1 LAAAAASATAAA
13 ATSNGN
19 DKNGRSLTTQQNR
32 KRADPHNGASVDDVI
47 MHIQLLHQYQLEQE
61 HDRHKVQCER
71 HLQPPPHRRIGEETL
86 PSIEDQNALLHQ
98 WQEPLIAQS
107 FFSPLLNHRH
117 RQSKHQNKSTTPT
130 SATTTTSTTS
140 IPQSMEE
147 MNRKYNIDYKTVLGE
162 GAYGIVHPA
171 HIITQQQH
179 QDQGDNMVSVEA
191 ADAEG
196 GRTGVALKIISKSK
210 MLKSSTSTSEIDA
223 LLRIFDC
230 GGHPNISGLR
240 DIYARD
246 YWREVMQYH
255 ISILQQFFLRY
266 NRGYG
271 YVHTGMRAE
280 DVCTALVTLFRDRV
294 MEVKYSVSKLSSL

>member
-1 LAAAAASATAAA
+1 
-13 ATSNGN
+13 
-19 DKNGRSLTTQQNR
+19 
-32 KRADPHNGASVDDVI
+32 
-47 MHIQLLHQYQLEQE
+47 
-61 HDRHKVQCER
+61 
-71 HLQPPPHRRIGEETL
+71 
-86 PSIEDQNALLHQ
+86 
-98 WQEPLIAQS
+98 
-107 FFSPLLNHRH
+107 
-117 RQSKHQNKSTTPT
+117 
-130 SATTTTSTTS
+130 
-140 IPQSMEE
+140 
-147 MNRKYNIDYKTVLGE
+147 
-162 GAYGIVHPA
+162 
-171 HIITQQQH
+171 
-179 QDQGDNMVSVEA
+179 MVSVEA

-280 DVCTALVTLFRDRV
+280 DVCPALVTLFRDRV